1 VEDGRAGMIL
11 ALFVWVC
18 EFLSTALVDAFL
30 CHGGVLIGRVRTGGR
45 WVRVV
50 YLITLER
57 KRLEE
62 KTLLL

>member
-1 VEDGRAGMIL
+1 MIL

-30 CHGGVLIGRVRTGGR
+30 CHGGVLIDRVRTGGR
-45 WVRVV
+45 RVRVV
-50 YLITLER
+50 YLIER